1 MRCVLAYYL
10 DENKD
15 DLPYLK
21 CPLHTVMK
29 LTPTA
34 YGCKIEKFPLEV
46 EAVDTHRPKPT
57 KSNPLKLQ
65 PSRATKQLQKSST
78 VDQTLTTG
86 GGRGLAHSHKFSF
99 PGSKVLL
106 PFNRPLI
113 YHFEDVQSEAS
124 ESGASLVAKFTASE
138 KGLCNLNLSDSREE
152 LDEEEGDK
160 EEVRFQFGGEEDF
173 NGLEDDLEE

>member
-34 YGCKIEKFPLEV
+34 YGCKIQKFPLEV

-57 KSNPLKLQ
+57 KPKLDTKNRSEGFYLELTENFLKSC
-65 PSRATKQLQKSST
+65 PSG
-78 VDQTLTTG
+78 D
-86 GGRGLAHSHKFSF
+86 
-99 PGSKVLL
+99 KVAD
-106 PFNRPLI
+106 N
-113 YHFEDVQSEAS
+113 DVIINKM
-124 ESGASLVAKFTASE
+124 L
-138 KGLCNLNLSDSREE
+138 SRENQ
-152 LDEEEGDK
+152 DSGD
-160 EEVRFQFGGEEDF
+160 VS
-173 NGLEDDLEE
+173 L